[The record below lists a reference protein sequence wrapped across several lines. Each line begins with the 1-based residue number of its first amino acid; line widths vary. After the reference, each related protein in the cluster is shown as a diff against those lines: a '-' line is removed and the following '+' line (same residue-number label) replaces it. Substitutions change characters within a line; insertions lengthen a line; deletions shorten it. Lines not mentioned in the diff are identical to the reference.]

1 MYSSPPMAASP
12 STAPKAGA
20 SAGLDDREEQIA
32 KVHLFQGLRAEA
44 LSLVAQV
51 AVEETHPVGTVIFK
65 HGDIGEKLYVVVDG
79 RVRITRE
86 VASGG
91 QGNEEALAIVG
102 PGDVFGEMAL
112 LDDAPR
118 SATARVHER
127 CRLLA
132 IHRDAFEDLLFVHKE
147 LAYEVLWNVVRLMS
161 RRLRETN
168 DRFAMLSF
176 AGKD

>member
-1 MYSSPPMAASP
+1 MAAFP
-12 STAPKAGA
+12 STAPSAGA
-20 SAGLDDREEQIA
+20 PLDDREEQIA
-32 KVHLFQGLRAEA
+32 KIHLFQGLRAEA
-44 LSLVAQV
+44 LHLVAQV

-65 HGDIGEKLYVVVDG
+65 HGDVGEKLYVVVEG

-86 VASGG
+86 V
-91 QGNEEALAIVG
+91 QGLGEEALAIVG

-112 LDDAPR
+112 LDAAPR

-168 DRFAMLSF
+168 DRFATLSF
-176 AGKD
+176 ANKV